1 MWLENNTS
9 SENIQPPV
17 TNEYSEVF
25 SEKESE
31 WKDIKRKKSKS
42 QEKYKKTD
50 ENSKH
55 RKSKKSKIKKESSKK
70 SSDYEETAGIS
81 TPSKEILPDLR
92 YNFTNSEDNTIL
104 EPLTSYE
111 ELANNKI
118 LSIMYKLKQIPHES
132 NKLIASILITNNCQ
146 KPVKELV
153 FDIPDTSSL
162 RLMRN
167 TGDEFGIKLPFQ
179 LPPQITKETQFTIL
193 ISDVTFAQRLRGTLT
208 YMLESKESTL
218 QEKT

>member
-17 TNEYSEVF
+17 TNEYSEVL

-31 WKDIKRKKSKS
+31 WKDTKRKKSKS

-55 RKSKKSKIKKESSKK
+55 RKSKKSKSKKESSKK

-153 FDIPDTSSL
+153 FDVPDTSSL

-167 TGDEFGIKLPFQ
+167 V
-179 LPPQITKETQFTIL
+179 
-193 ISDVTFAQRLRGTLT
+193 S
-208 YMLESKESTL
+208 
-218 QEKT
+218 

>member
-31 WKDIKRKKSKS
+31 WKDTKRKKSKS

-55 RKSKKSKIKKESSKK
+55 RKSKKSKSKKESSKK

-153 FDIPDTSSL
+153 FDVPDTSFL

-167 TGDEFGIKLPFQ
+167 V
-179 LPPQITKETQFTIL
+179 
-193 ISDVTFAQRLRGTLT
+193 S
-208 YMLESKESTL
+208 
-218 QEKT
+218 

>member
-1 MWLENNTS
+1 MSILKFLVKKNQNGKIL
-9 SENIQPPV
+9 NAKNQKV
-17 TNEYSEVF
+17 KKN
-25 SEKESE
+25 
-31 WKDIKRKKSKS
+31 IKR
-42 QEKYKKTD
+42 QMRIQNI
-50 ENSKH
+50 ENQRNLKV
-55 RKSKKSKIKKESSKK
+55 KKESSKK

-153 FDIPDTSSL
+153 FDVPDTSSL

-167 TGDEFGIKLPFQ
+167 V
-179 LPPQITKETQFTIL
+179 
-193 ISDVTFAQRLRGTLT
+193 S
-208 YMLESKESTL
+208 
-218 QEKT
+218 